1 MKEVLQGLASST
13 VRRPQGP
20 VELSNSLRVF
30 FVDQLW
36 MSTYEIET
44 NLGNYTLQFIAM
56 SIYLSLGETVLSLGE
71 ADLSLG
77 EGSASGAR
85 FLNRSEVTGT

>member
-1 MKEVLQGLASST
+1 MKEVLQGLTFST
-13 VRRPQGP
+13 VRRSQGP

-44 NLGNYTLQFIAM
+44 NLGTYTLRFIAKL
-56 SIYLSLGETVLSLGE
+56 IYLSFGEINLSLGE
-71 ADLSLG
+71 
-77 EGSASGAR
+77 R
-85 FLNRSEVTGT
+85 NRSGDRIAIEIEL